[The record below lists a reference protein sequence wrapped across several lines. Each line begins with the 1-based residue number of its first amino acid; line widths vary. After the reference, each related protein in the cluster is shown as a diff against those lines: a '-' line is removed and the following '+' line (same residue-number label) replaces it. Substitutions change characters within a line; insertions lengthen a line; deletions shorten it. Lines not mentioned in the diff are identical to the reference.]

1 MTNRELRQLS
11 DDFFQNSLVSSPTSA
26 IMRGYKE
33 YFDQI
38 EDLSGETFDK
48 EEKLVNEFISRLEK
62 IDLNTLS
69 HREKITHGM
78 LEFALSSNKDAL
90 LDKNWE
96 FGAGAV
102 SYTHLT
108 LPTTMLV

>member
-1 MTNRELRQLS
+1 MIDNQLFQLS
-11 DDFFQNSLVSSPTSA
+11 DDFFQNSLASSPTSA

-69 HREKITHGM
+69 LTEK
-78 LEFALSSNKDAL
+78 K
-90 LDKNWE
+90 
-96 FGAGAV
+96 
-102 SYTHLT
+102 
-108 LPTTMLV
+108 